1 MSCILLFFSNNNK
14 VLNPNYMSGT
24 AKPPEVFD
32 TLYDVFSCTAYLV
45 TPLDLV
51 TVF

>member
-1 MSCILLFFSNNNK
+1 L
-14 VLNPNYMSGT
+14 
-24 AKPPEVFD
+24 EVFD
-32 TLYDVFSCTAYLV
+32 TLYVFLCTSYLV

>member
-1 MSCILLFFSNNNK
+1 MNDTKSPKK
-14 VLNPNYMSGT
+14 VTNYMSGS

-32 TLYDVFSCTAYLV
+32 TLYVFSCTAYLV

>member
-1 MSCILLFFSNNNK
+1 MTDHFAPMPTVNTEEEIFKNIK
-14 VLNPNYMSGT
+14 
-24 AKPPEVFD
+24 E
-32 TLYDVFSCTAYLV
+32 VFSCTAYLV

>member
-1 MSCILLFFSNNNK
+1 MADHDDEKLFLRPLDAVARGQK
-14 VLNPNYMSGT
+14 LR
-24 AKPPEVFD
+24 K
-32 TLYDVFSCTAYLV
+32 LKLRKFSCTAYLV